1 MKVYELIEI
10 LQQYDGNTPVHFSY
24 NSGDYWNTTLFPE
37 ISDVDISNINNDDG
51 GDEIKA
57 VIIS

>member
-1 MKVYELIEI
+1 MCAQSL
-10 LQQYDGNTPVHFSY
+10 HFSY

-51 GDEIKA
+51 DELKA